1 MYFGMT
7 TKSSDTKKNAM
18 KKTLS
23 LHFLLWVTFYG
34 LLFLTLT
41 TASGQTLTRG
51 TVNGQVGTT
60 AGKPLEFTTMM
71 LLKAQDSTLVKGSI
85 SDVDGKYA
93 FENVGAGRYLVA
105 AQQIG
110 YRKTY
115 SAPFAID
122 EQQPALALPRLA
134 MADETKNLT
143 EVKVVAQKPFIE
155 QQVDRTVVN
164 VENSIVASGN
174 TALEVL
180 EKAPGVTIDRQ
191 NDQIQLK
198 GKSGVIVYIDGKQ
211 TYLSQQEVSNLLKNT
226 PSDNIASIE
235 IITNPGSKYDAAG
248 NSGIINIK
256 MKKNKNFG
264 TNGTFIIGSGYGWAN
279 NLSGARKDL
288 PKFNTSLNL
297 NHREGKLNLF
307 GNYSYSN
314 RQSYNSNEIGRTI
327 PYNGS
332 VTYFDQYSSRPS
344 QSMSHSYK
352 AGLDYFINEKST
364 VGVLVNGFSNDWS
377 SVGLNNTYISD
388 ANRNLTSKPS
398 TQIDAGNKLSNLTGN
413 VNYKYDFDGKG
424 HEWTIDA
431 DYVHYGGTN
440 YNNLSTVYYGP
451 ANLPIRPNQ
460 DVRNDMPSIIDI
472 LAFKTDYVH
481 PLKNGSKFETGL
493 KSSFVTADNNTFY
506 DTLYQETRQW
516 LPDASRSNQFKY
528 NENINA
534 AYVNYAGKW
543 GKLKVQAGL
552 RAEHTHSI
560 GTSVTLNQTVD
571 RNYLNLFPTLFLSRQ
586 LDTNNVL
593 NLSFSRRI
601 DRPDYQNLNPFVFYL
616 DPYTYSKGNP
626 FLRPQYTNSVELT
639 HVFKN
644 TINTTLG
651 FSRTTDFI
659 NQETPRQIASENITY
674 VTPENQGNLDNINL
688 TVSFPVVVT
697 KWWRMQNNVNAYYQH
712 YLTSYSGTPY
722 EVKLLAYN
730 LYTSNNFTISKT
742 LSAEV
747 SGWYNSA
754 SQYGF
759 YRAQPMGAFSIG
771 VQKKV
776 MDGKGNV
783 KLNVNDPFWLNQF
796 RGRAVVQDI
805 DFRVLS
811 RWESRRIM
819 LTFTYRFGNQNV
831 KSERQRNSATSAE
844 QKRAGGNN

>member
-1 MYFGMT
+1 
-7 TKSSDTKKNAM
+7 M
-18 KKTLS
+18 KTSLLASFLLLFTLS
-23 LHFLLWVTFYG
+23 TGF
-34 LLFLTLT
+34 
-41 TASGQTLTRG
+41 AQILTRG
-51 TVNGQVGTT
+51 TVNGQVGSA

-71 LLKAQDSTLVKGSI
+71 LLKAKDSTLVKGAI

-93 FENVGAGRYLVA
+93 FENVGAGNYLVA

-115 SAPFAID
+115 SVPFTLD
-122 EQQPALALPRLA
+122 EAHPTASVPALA
-134 MADETKNLT
+134 MSDETKSLT

-155 QQVDRTVVN
+155 QQVDRTVMN

-198 GKSGVIVYIDGKQ
+198 GKAGVIVYIDGKQ

-264 TNGTFIIGSGYGWAN
+264 TNGTFIIGTGYGWVN
-279 NLSGARKDL
+279 SLVGARDDL

-297 NHREGKLNLF
+297 NHREGKVNVF
-307 GNYSYSN
+307 GNYSYVN
-314 RQSYNSNEIGRTI
+314 RQSAQTNEINRAI
-327 PYNGS
+327 PYNGKT
-332 VTYFDQYSSRPS
+332 TYFDQYSFRPN
-344 QSMSHSYK
+344 QFVGHSYK
-352 AGLDYFINEKST
+352 AGLDYFLSNKST
-364 VGVLVNGFSNDWS
+364 IGVLFNGFSNDWRS
-377 SVGLNNTYISD
+377 NGQNNTFISD
-388 ANRNLTSKPS
+388 QNRQLTSRPTTK
-398 TQIDAGNKLSNLTGN
+398 TDAREYMSNVTGN

-424 HEWTIDA
+424 REWTLDA
-431 DYVHYGGTN
+431 DYVHYGGQN
-440 YNNLSTVYYGP
+440 RNDLSTVYYNP
-451 ANLPIRPNQ
+451 DNTLNRPSQ
-460 DVRNDMPSIIDI
+460 DVRNNMPSVINI

-481 PLKNGSKFETGL
+481 PMKNGSKFEAGL
-493 KSSFVTADNNTFY
+493 KSSFVDADNNTIY
-506 DTLYQETRQW
+506 DTLQQETRQW
-516 LPDASRSNQFKY
+516 LFDASRSNQFKY

-534 AYVNYAGKW
+534 AYINYAGKV
-543 GKLKVQAGL
+543 GKLKIQTGL
-552 RAEHTHSI
+552 RAEHTHST

-571 RNYLNLFPTLFLSRQ
+571 RNYLNLFPTVFLSRQ

-593 NLSFSRRI
+593 NLSYSRRI

-616 DPYTYSKGNP
+616 DPYTYQKGNP

-639 HVFKN
+639 HVFKGAFS
-644 TINTTLG
+644 TTLG

-659 NQETPRQIASENITY
+659 NQETPRQIAAQNITY
-674 VTPENQGNLDNINL
+674 VTPENLGHLDNLSLNM
-688 TVSFPVVVT
+688 SFPVPVT
-697 KWWRMQNNVNAYYQH
+697 KWWRMQNNISTYYQN
-712 YLTSYSGTPY
+712 YQTVYSDTPY
-722 EVKLLAYN
+722 QVKLVAFN
-730 LYTSNNFTISKT
+730 LYTSNNFTLSKT

-771 VQKKV
+771 VQKKL
-776 MDGKGNV
+776 MDGKANL
-783 KLNVNDPFWLNQF
+783 KLNVNDPFWMNQF
-796 RGRAVVQDI
+796 RGRAMVQDI
-805 DFRVLS
+805 DFRVGS

-831 KSERQRNSATSAE
+831 KSARQRNSATSAE
-844 QKRAGGNN
+844 QDRVKSGN

>member
-1 MYFGMT
+1 
-7 TKSSDTKKNAM
+7 
-18 KKTLS
+18 
-23 LHFLLWVTFYG
+23 
-34 LLFLTLT
+34 
-41 TASGQTLTRG
+41 
-51 TVNGQVGTT
+51 
-60 AGKPLEFTTMM
+60 M
-71 LLKAQDSTLVKGSI
+71 LLKAKDSTLVKGSI
-85 SDVDGKYA
+85 SDVDGKYV

-122 EQQPALALPRLA
+122 ESHPALELPTLA
-134 MADETKNLT
+134 MVEETQRLT

-155 QQVDRTVVN
+155 QQVDRTVMN

-198 GKSGVIVYIDGKQ
+198 GKAGVIVYIDGKQ

-264 TNGTFIIGSGYGWAN
+264 TNGNIILGAGYGWVN
-279 NLSGARKDL
+279 NLAGARDDL

-297 NHREGKLNLF
+297 NHREGKVNLF
-307 GNYSYSN
+307 GNYSYTN
-314 RQSYNSNEIGRTI
+314 RESSQSNELNRVIPFNGRT
-327 PYNGS
+327 
-332 VTYFDQYSSRPS
+332 TYFDQTSFRPN
-344 QSMSHSYK
+344 QFVGHSYR
-352 AGLDYFINEKST
+352 AGLDYFVSQKST
-364 VGVLVNGFSNDWS
+364 IGVLVNGFSNDWRS
-377 SVGLNNTYISD
+377 AGQNNTLISNE
-388 ANRNLTSKPS
+388 NRQLTSKAI
-398 TQIDAGNKLSNLTGN
+398 TQTSMGNYMSNVTTN
-413 VNYKYDFDGKG
+413 VNYKYDMGKG
-424 HEWTIDA
+424 REWTIDA
-431 DYVHYGGTN
+431 DYVHYGGENT
-440 YNNLSTVYYGP
+440 NNLSTAYTD
-451 ANLPIRPNQ
+451 ATNLPTRLNQ
-460 DVRNDMPSIIDI
+460 DVRNVMPSTINI
-472 LAFKTDYVH
+472 LAFKTDYVL
-481 PLKNGSKFETGL
+481 PTKKGAKWEMGL
-493 KSSFVTADNNTFY
+493 KSSFVNADNNSIY
-506 DTLYQETRQW
+506 DTLQQETRKW
-516 LPDASRSNQFKY
+516 LPDASRSNQFLY
-528 NENINA
+528 DENINA
-534 AYVNYAGKW
+534 GYINYAGKL
-543 GKLKVQAGL
+543 GKKLKVQAGL

-593 NLSFSRRI
+593 NFSYSRRI

-616 DPYTYSKGNP
+616 DPYTYQKGNP

-644 TINTTLG
+644 AFTTTLG

-659 NQETPRQIASENITY
+659 NRETPRQIAAENITY
-674 VTPENQGNLDNINL
+674 VTPENQGHMDNVSLNF
-688 TVSFPVVVT
+688 SFPVQIT
-697 KWWRMQNNVNAYYQH
+697 KWWRMQNNINTYYQN
-712 YLTSYSGTPY
+712 YQTFYSGSPY
-722 EVKLLAYN
+722 EVKIAAFN
-730 LYTSNNFTISKT
+730 LYTSQNFTLSKT
-742 LSAEV
+742 VSAEV

-759 YRAQPMGAFSIG
+759 YRAQPMGAFNLG
-771 VQKKV
+771 VQKKL
-776 MDGKGNV
+776 MDGKGNL
-783 KLNVNDPFWLNQF
+783 KLNVSDPFWLNRF
-796 RGRAVVQDI
+796 SGRALVQDI
-805 DFRVLS
+805 DFRVNS

-831 KSERQRNSATSAE
+831 KSARQRNSATSAE
-844 QKRAGGNN
+844 QNRVGGQN